1 MRVVVVGSGLSAV
14 GALKAIVKAGIKP
27 LVIDVGRQLDPER
40 QEIKLRMS
48 KIQPTTWSDDD
59 VKSLASNFT
68 ADSKSAIPKKL
79 VLGSDY
85 FYSTDNSEAVKLGS
99 FTRSSPSYSLAIGGF
114 SAGWGAAFLPP
125 ARSDINDWPVSHDE
139 ILEHMR
145 ECVQNISCS
154 EPTDE
159 LSEYFPS
166 LKNNPNDVL
175 SLSNGQGKLL
185 RTLRGA
191 ARSSVVAPEVFGQA
205 RIMTRNKDIGD
216 LKGCNYCGHCSAGC
230 VYDAIYKAELEIN
243 QMRREQQIEYLGGW
257 KVRTIV
263 ESGSTVKVS
272 MVNELSGD
280 EKIIEADRLFLAAG
294 AVNSTRILLQS
305 QNVPGFEASIK
316 QTGGFLQPFVSAVH
330 YPVAWPE
337 QNTQSNVFLEFKER
351 KLSDRWVHVQ
361 ISQPNELAMS
371 KLGLNHST
379 VNSLRGKL
387 AKFVSGNLLVAIVN
401 THSDHGSKYVVR
413 IGDHFINGV
422 AQLESRQI
430 LHPDQKLVVKV
441 LNSRLKKI
449 FRRKGAIALSFAR
462 QDSFASV
469 GYHFGSSFPMSSNPK
484 LPTDTDNL
492 GRPFGWQNVHIVD
505 TSVLPSIPGTSI
517 GLLTMANA
525 HRIATSSLTSALI
538 N

>member
-1 MRVVVVGSGLSAV
+1 MKVVVVGSGLGAV
-14 GALKAIVKAGIKP
+14 GALKAIIKAGVKP

-40 QEIKLRMS
+40 QKIKLRMS
-48 KIQPTTWSDDD
+48 TIQPKNWSDDD
-59 VKSLASNFT
+59 VKRLASNFT
-68 ADSKSAIPKKL
+68 ADSKSTIPKKL

-85 FYSTDNSEAVKLGS
+85 FYSSDNSEAVKLES
-99 FTRSSPSYSLAIGGF
+99 FSRSSPSYSLAMGGF

-125 ARSDINDWPVSHDE
+125 AESDIRDWPVSYGK

-145 ECVQNISCS
+145 ESVQNISCS

-159 LSEYFPS
+159 LSDYFPS

-175 SLSNGQGKLL
+175 NLSKGQSKLL

-191 ARSSVVAPEVFGQA
+191 ARPSLDAPEIFGQA

-216 LKGCNYCGHCSAGC
+216 LKGCSYCGYCSAGC

-243 QMRREQQIEYLGGW
+243 QMQLAQQIDYLGGW
-257 KVRTIV
+257 KVVTV
-263 ESGSTVKVS
+263 TESGSTVKVS
-272 MVNELSGD
+272 MVNELSGE
-280 EKIIEADRLFLAAG
+280 EKIIETDRLFLAAG
-294 AVNSTRILLQS
+294 AVNSTRIMLQS
-305 QNVPGFEASIK
+305 QNMLGFEVSIK

-330 YPVAWPE
+330 YPVAWPN

-379 VNSLRGKL
+379 VNSVRGKL
-387 AKFVSGNLLVAIVN
+387 ARLVSGNLLVAIVN
-401 THSDHGSKYVVR
+401 THSDHGSRYVVR
-413 IGDHFINGV
+413 IGDHSVDGV
-422 AQLESRQI
+422 AQLESTQI
-430 LHPDQKLVVKV
+430 LHPNQKLVVKV

-449 FRRKGAIALSFAR
+449 FRRKGAVALGFAR

-469 GYHFGSSFPMSSNPK
+469 GYHFGSSFPMSANPK

-525 HRIATSSLTSALI
+525 NRIATSALTS
-538 N
+538 

>member
-1 MRVVVVGSGLSAV
+1 MKVVVVGSGLSAV

-48 KIQPTTWSDDD
+48 TIHPVNWSDDD
-59 VKSLASNFT
+59 VTRLASNFT
-68 ADSKSAIPKKL
+68 ANSKSIIPKKL

-85 FYSTDNSEAVKLGS
+85 FYSSDNSDAVKLGS
-99 FTRSSPSYSLAIGGF
+99 FSPSSPSYSLAMGGF

-125 ARSDINDWPVSHDE
+125 AESDIKDWPVSHNE
-139 ILEHMR
+139 IRVSMR
-145 ECVQNISCS
+145 ECIQNISCS
-154 EPTDE
+154 EPVDA

-175 SLSNGQGKLL
+175 SLSKGQSKLL
-185 RTLRGA
+185 RTLRSA
-191 ARSSVVAPEVFGQA
+191 ARSSSAAPEIFGQA
-205 RIMTRNKDIGD
+205 RIMTRNKDIGI

-243 QMRREQQIEYLGGW
+243 QMRFEQQIEYLGGW
-257 KVRTIV
+257 KVRTIK

-272 MVNELSGD
+272 MVNEHSGD
-280 EKIIEADRLFLAAG
+280 EKNIEADRLFLAAG
-294 AVNSTRILLQS
+294 AVNSTRIMLQS
-305 QNVPGFEASIK
+305 QKMSGFEALIK

-330 YPVAWPE
+330 YPVDWPK
-337 QNTQSNVFLEFKER
+337 QNTQSTIFLEFKER

-371 KLGLNHST
+371 KLGLKHST
-379 VNSLRGKL
+379 IDSVRGKL

-413 IGDHFINGV
+413 IGDHFVNGV
-422 AQLESRQI
+422 AQLESKQI
-430 LHPDQKLVVKV
+430 LHPDQKFVVKV

-449 FRRKGAIALSFAR
+449 FRRKGAVALGFAR

-469 GYHFGSSFPMSSNPK
+469 GYHFGSSFPMSANPK
-484 LPTDTDNL
+484 LPTETDNL

-505 TSVLPSIPGTSI
+505 TSVMPSIPGTSI

-525 HRIATSSLTSALI
+525 HRIATSALT

>member
-40 QEIKLRMS
+40 QKIKSRMS
-48 KIQPTTWSDDD
+48 VIQPMNWSDDD

-68 ADSKSAIPKKL
+68 ADSNSAIPKKL

-85 FYSTDNSEAVKLGS
+85 FYSSDNSEAVKLGS
-99 FTRSSPSYSLAIGGF
+99 FSRSSPSYSLAMGGF

-125 ARSDINDWPVSHDE
+125 AESDIKDWPVSHDE
-139 ILEHMR
+139 ILESMR

-175 SLSNGQGKLL
+175 GLSKGQGKLL

-191 ARSSVVAPEVFGQA
+191 ARSSLASPELFGQA
-205 RIMTRNKDIGD
+205 RLMTRNKNTND

-243 QMRREQQIEYLGGW
+243 EMRLEQQIEYLGGW

-272 MVNELSGD
+272 MVNEHSGD
-280 EKIIEADRLFLAAG
+280 EKNIEADRLFLAAG
-294 AVNSTRILLQS
+294 AVNSTRIMLQS
-305 QNVPGFEASIK
+305 ENMSGFEASIK

-330 YPVAWPE
+330 YPVAWPK
-337 QNTQSNVFLEFKER
+337 QNTQSNVFLEFKDR

-379 VNSLRGKL
+379 INSVRGKL

-413 IGDHFINGV
+413 IGDHFVNGV
-422 AQLESRQI
+422 AQLESTQI
-430 LHPDQKLVVKV
+430 LHPDKKLVVKV

-449 FRRKGAIALSFAR
+449 FRRKGAVALGFAR
-462 QDSFASV
+462 QENFASV
-469 GYHFGSSFPMSSNPK
+469 GYHFGSSFPMSANPK

-525 HRIATSSLTSALI
+525 HRIASEALD

>member
-14 GALKAIVKAGIKP
+14 GALKAIIKTGVRP
-27 LVIDVGRQLDPER
+27 VVIDVGRQLDPER
-40 QEIKLRMS
+40 QKIKSRMS
-48 KIQPTTWSDDD
+48 IIQPMNWSDDD

-68 ADSKSAIPKKL
+68 ADSNSGIPKKL

-85 FYSTDNSEAVKLGS
+85 FYSSDNSETIKSGTFS
-99 FTRSSPSYSLAIGGF
+99 RSSPSYSLAMGGF

-125 ARSDINDWPVSHDE
+125 AESDIKDWPVSHDK

-175 SLSNGQGKLL
+175 VLSKGQGKLL

-191 ARSSVVAPEVFGQA
+191 ARPSLALPEIFGQA
-205 RIMTRNKDIGD
+205 RLMTRNRNIGN

-230 VYDAIYKAELEIN
+230 VYDSIYKAELEIA
-243 QMRREQQIEYLGGW
+243 QMRLEQQIEYLGGW
-257 KVRTIV
+257 KVKTII
-263 ESGSTVKVS
+263 ESGSSVKVS
-272 MVNELSGD
+272 MVNEHGGD
-280 EKIIEADRLFLAAG
+280 ERNIEADRLFLAAG

-305 QNVPGFEASIK
+305 QNMHAFEASIK

-330 YPVAWPE
+330 YPVSWPK
-337 QNTQSNVFLEFKER
+337 QNTQSSVFLEFKER
-351 KLSDRWVHVQ
+351 KLSNRWVHVQ

-379 VNSLRGKL
+379 ISSVRGKL
-387 AKFVSGNLLVAIVN
+387 AKFVSGNLIVAIVN

-413 IGDHFINGV
+413 IGDNFVNGV
-422 AQLESRQI
+422 AQLESKQN
-430 LHPDQKLVVKV
+430 LHPNQNFIIKV

-449 FRRKGAIALSFAR
+449 FRRRGAVALGFAR
-462 QDSFASV
+462 QESFASV
-469 GYHFGSSFPMSSNPK
+469 GYHFGSSFPMCKDPK
-484 LPTDTDNL
+484 LPTDTDSL
-492 GRPFGWQNVHIVD
+492 GRPFGWKNVFIVD
-505 TSVLPSIPGTSI
+505 TSVMPSIPGTSI
-517 GLLTMANA
+517 GLLAMANA
-525 HRIATSSLTSALI
+525 NRIAASALTSS
-538 N
+538 